1 MPAKAKYLNE
11 QEIIQYCK
19 DNNIDPSICY
29 CKECGKFLAYDNAV
43 FHINQATKK
52 LVTDD
57 NKLSFLST
65 RNYNG
70 NEYHLCRC
78 YDCVCEKFPNFRD
91 VRFKF
96 AHKAAKYTQ
105 YGFGVSDEDFK
116 PVCDARQSVTKEKM
130 IKKYGISDGTERW
143 NSYCKKQA
151 DSNTFEYKHEK
162 HGMTLEEYNEYN
174 KSRAVTLD
182 NMIKR
187 YGVNEG
193 LIHWNQYVERERYTC
208 TLPYYIEKYGEEIGK
223 EKYDILINKR
233 NPANRLF
240 GPSAISLEMFNKL
253 IKKFKNNII
262 YYDDNEFKVK
272 TLKYNLYYVDYYDE
286 TLNIVIEFYGNYF
299 HLNPEKYSPD
309 FIQYKNHEKCVK
321 AKDKWK
327 HDKERI
333 DDIQQTLNCKVIIV
347 WESTYKNDKK
357 GTINSLIQMINNK
370 EQLNNITEI

>member
-151 DSNTFEYKHEK
+151 DSNKFEYKHEK

-174 KSRAVTLD
+174 KSRAVTLN

-347 WESTYKNDKK
+347 WESTYRNDKK

>member
-1 MPAKAKYLNE
+1 MPAKAKYLSE
-11 QEIIQYCK
+11 QEIVQYCK

-43 FHINQATKK
+43 FHINSVTKK
-52 LVTDD
+52 IVCDD

-78 YDCVCEKFPNFRD
+78 SDCVCEKFPNFKD

-105 YGFGVSDEDFK
+105 YGFGVPDEDFK

-130 IKKYGISDGTERW
+130 IKKYGITEGTERW

-151 DSNTFEYKHEK
+151 DSNKFEYKHEK
-162 HGMTLEEYNEYN
+162 HGMTYEEYDEYN

-187 YGVNEG
+187 YGVQDG
-193 LIHWNQYVERERYTC
+193 LFHWNQYVERQRYTC
-208 TLPYYIEKYGEEIGK
+208 TLEYFIEKYGDTIGT
-223 EKYDILINKR
+223 EKYNDFVEKR
-233 NPANRLF
+233 NTSNRLF
-240 GPSAISLEMFNKL
+240 GPSAISLEMFDKL
-253 IKKFKNNII
+253 IKNYKNNIV
-262 YYDDNEFKVK
+262 YYDENEYSVHTNK
-272 TLKYNLYYVDYYDE
+272 LCLYHVDYYDK
-286 TLNIVIEFYGNYF
+286 TLNIIIEFYGDFF
-299 HLNPEKYSPD
+299 HLNPKIYDAD
-309 FIQYKNHEKCVK
+309 FIQFKHHEKAIL
-321 AKDKWK
+321 AKNRWQ

-370 EQLNNITEI
+370 EQLNDITEI

>member
-1 MPAKAKYLNE
+1 MPAKAKYLSE
-11 QEIIQYCK
+11 QEIVQYCK

-43 FHINQATKK
+43 FHINSVTKK
-52 LVTDD
+52 IVCDD

-78 YDCVCEKFPNFRD
+78 YDCVCEKFPNFKD

-105 YGFGVSDEDFK
+105 YGFGVLDEDFK

-130 IKKYGISDGTERW
+130 IKKYGITEGTERW

-151 DSNTFEYKHEK
+151 DSNKFEYKHEK
-162 HGMTLEEYNEYN
+162 HGMTYEEYDEYN

-187 YGVNEG
+187 YGVQDG
-193 LIHWNQYVERERYTC
+193 LFHWNQYVERQRYTC
-208 TLPYYIEKYGEEIGK
+208 TLEYFIEKYGDTIGT
-223 EKYDILINKR
+223 EKYNDFVEKR
-233 NPANRLF
+233 NTSNRLF
-240 GPSAISLEMFNKL
+240 GPSAISLEMFDKL
-253 IKKFKNNII
+253 IKNYKNNIV
-262 YYDDNEFKVK
+262 YYDENEYSAHTNK
-272 TLKYNLYYVDYYDE
+272 LCLYHVDYYDK
-286 TLNIVIEFYGNYF
+286 TLNIIIEFYGDFF
-299 HLNPEKYSPD
+299 HLNPKIYDAD
-309 FIQYKNHEKCVK
+309 FIQFKHHEKAIL
-321 AKDKWK
+321 AKNRWQ

-370 EQLNNITEI
+370 EQLNDITEI

>member
-1 MPAKAKYLNE
+1 MPAKAKYLSE
-11 QEIIQYCK
+11 QEIVQYCK

-43 FHINQATKK
+43 FHINSVTKK
-52 LVTDD
+52 IVCDD

-78 YDCVCEKFPNFRD
+78 YDCVCEKFPNFKD

-105 YGFGVSDEDFK
+105 YGFGVPDEDFK

-130 IKKYGISDGTERW
+130 IKKYGITEGTERW

-151 DSNTFEYKHEK
+151 DSNKFEYKHEK
-162 HGMTLEEYNEYN
+162 YGMTYEEYDEYN

-187 YGVNEG
+187 YGVQDG
-193 LIHWNQYVERERYTC
+193 LFHWNQYVERQRYTC
-208 TLPYYIEKYGEEIGK
+208 TLEYFIEKYGDTIGT
-223 EKYDILINKR
+223 EKYNDFVEKR
-233 NPANRLF
+233 NTSNRLF
-240 GPSAISLEMFNKL
+240 GPSAISLEMFDKL
-253 IKKFKNNII
+253 IKNYKNNIV
-262 YYDDNEFKVK
+262 YYDENEYSVHTNK
-272 TLKYNLYYVDYYDE
+272 LCLYHVDYYDK
-286 TLNIVIEFYGNYF
+286 TLNIIIEFYGDFF
-299 HLNPEKYSPD
+299 HLNPKIYD
-309 FIQYKNHEKCVK
+309 ANFIQFKHHENAILAKNR
-321 AKDKWK
+321 WQ

-347 WESTYKNDKK
+347 WESTYRNDKK

>member
-1 MPAKAKYLNE
+1 MPAKAKYLSE

-43 FHINQATKK
+43 FHINSVTKK
-52 LVTDD
+52 IVCDD

-78 YDCVCEKFPNFRD
+78 YDCVCEKFPNFKD

-105 YGFGVSDEDFK
+105 YGFGVPDEDFK

-130 IKKYGISDGTERW
+130 IKKYGITEGTERW

-151 DSNTFEYKHEK
+151 DSNKFEYKHEK
-162 HGMTLEEYNEYN
+162 HGMTYEEYDEYN

-187 YGVNEG
+187 YGVQDG
-193 LIHWNQYVERERYTC
+193 LFHWNQYVERQRYTC
-208 TLPYYIEKYGEEIGK
+208 TLEYFIEKYGDTIGI
-223 EKYDILINKR
+223 EKYNDFVEQR
-233 NPANRLF
+233 NTSNRLF
-240 GPSAISLEMFNKL
+240 GPSAISLEMFDKL
-253 IKKFKNNII
+253 IKNYKNNIV
-262 YYDDNEFKVK
+262 YYDENEYSVHTNK
-272 TLKYNLYYVDYYDE
+272 LCLYHVDYYDK
-286 TLNIVIEFYGNYF
+286 TLNIIIEFYGDFF
-299 HLNPEKYSPD
+299 HLNPKIYDAD
-309 FIQYKNHEKCVK
+309 FIQFKHHEKAIL
-321 AKDKWK
+321 AKNRWQ

-370 EQLNNITEI
+370 EQLNDITEI

>member
-1 MPAKAKYLNE
+1 MPAKAKYLSE
-11 QEIIQYCK
+11 QEIVQYCK

-43 FHINQATKK
+43 FHINSVTKK
-52 LVTDD
+52 IVCDD

-78 YDCVCEKFPNFRD
+78 YDCVCEKFPNFKD

-105 YGFGVSDEDFK
+105 YGFGVPDEDFK

-130 IKKYGISDGTERW
+130 IKKYGITEGTERW

-151 DSNTFEYKHEK
+151 DSNKFEYKHEK
-162 HGMTLEEYNEYN
+162 HGMTYEEYDEYN

-187 YGVNEG
+187 YGVQDG
-193 LIHWNQYVERERYTC
+193 LFHWNQYVERQRYTC
-208 TLPYYIEKYGEEIGK
+208 TLEYFIEKYGDTIGT
-223 EKYDILINKR
+223 EKYNDFVEKR
-233 NPANRLF
+233 NTSNRLF
-240 GPSAISLEMFNKL
+240 GPSAISLEMFDKL
-253 IKKFKNNII
+253 IKNYKNNIV
-262 YYDDNEFKVK
+262 YYDENEYSVHTNKQC
-272 TLKYNLYYVDYYDE
+272 LYHVDYYDK
-286 TLNIVIEFYGNYF
+286 TLNIIIEFYGDFF
-299 HLNPEKYSPD
+299 HLNPKIYD
-309 FIQYKNHEKCVK
+309 ANFIQFKHHEKAIL
-321 AKDKWK
+321 AKNRWQ

-347 WESTYKNDKK
+347 WEYTYKNDKK

>member
-1 MPAKAKYLNE
+1 MPAKAKYLSE
-11 QEIIQYCK
+11 QEIVQYCK

-43 FHINQATKK
+43 FHINSVTKK
-52 LVTDD
+52 IVCDD

-78 YDCVCEKFPNFRD
+78 YNCVCNKFPNFKD

-105 YGFGVSDEDFK
+105 YGFGVHDEDFK

-130 IKKYGISDGTERW
+130 IKKYGITEGTERW

-151 DSNTFEYKHEK
+151 DSNKFEYKHEK
-162 HGMTLEEYNEYN
+162 HGMTYEEYDEYN

-187 YGVNEG
+187 YGVQDG
-193 LIHWNQYVERERYTC
+193 LFHWNQYVERQRYTC
-208 TLPYYIEKYGEEIGK
+208 TLEYFIEKYGDTIGT
-223 EKYDILINKR
+223 EKYNDFVEKR
-233 NPANRLF
+233 NTSNRLF
-240 GPSAISLEMFNKL
+240 GPSAISLEMFDKL
-253 IKKFKNNII
+253 IKNYKNNIV
-262 YYDDNEFKVK
+262 YYDENEYSVHTNK
-272 TLKYNLYYVDYYDE
+272 LCLYHVDYYDK
-286 TLNIVIEFYGNYF
+286 TLNIIIEFYGDFF
-299 HLNPEKYSPD
+299 HLNPKIYDAD
-309 FIQYKNHEKCVK
+309 FIQFKHHEKAIL
-321 AKDKWK
+321 AKNRWQ

-347 WESTYKNDKK
+347 WESTYRNDKK

-370 EQLNNITEI
+370 EQLNDITEI

>member
-1 MPAKAKYLNE
+1 MPAKAKYLSE
-11 QEIIQYCK
+11 QEIVQYCK

-43 FHINQATKK
+43 FHINSVTKK
-52 LVTDD
+52 IVCDD

-70 NEYHLCRC
+70 NEYHLGRC
-78 YDCVCEKFPNFRD
+78 YDCVCEKFPNFKD

-105 YGFGVSDEDFK
+105 YGFGVPDEDFK

-130 IKKYGISDGTERW
+130 IKKYGITEGTERW

-151 DSNTFEYKHEK
+151 DSNKFEYKHEK
-162 HGMTLEEYNEYN
+162 HGMTYEEYDEYN

-187 YGVNEG
+187 YGVQDG
-193 LIHWNQYVERERYTC
+193 LFHWNQYVERQRYTC
-208 TLPYYIEKYGEEIGK
+208 TLEYFIEKYGDTIGT
-223 EKYDILINKR
+223 EKYNDFVEKR
-233 NPANRLF
+233 NTSNRLF
-240 GPSAISLEMFNKL
+240 GPSAISLEMFDKL
-253 IKKFKNNII
+253 IKNYKNNIV
-262 YYDDNEFKVK
+262 YYDENEYSVHTNK
-272 TLKYNLYYVDYYDE
+272 LCLYHVDYYDK
-286 TLNIVIEFYGNYF
+286 TLNIIIEFYGDFF
-299 HLNPEKYSPD
+299 HLNPKIYDTD
-309 FIQYKNHEKCVK
+309 FIQFKHHEKAIL
-321 AKDKWK
+321 AKNRWQ

-370 EQLNNITEI
+370 EQLNDITEI

>member
-1 MPAKAKYLNE
+1 MPAKAKYLSE
-11 QEIIQYCK
+11 QEIVQYCK

-43 FHINQATKK
+43 FHINSVTKK
-52 LVTDD
+52 IVCDD

-78 YDCVCEKFPNFRD
+78 YDCVCEKFPNFKD

-105 YGFGVSDEDFK
+105 YGFGVPDEDFK

-130 IKKYGISDGTERW
+130 IKKYGITEGTERW

-151 DSNTFEYKHEK
+151 DSNKFEYKHEK
-162 HGMTLEEYNEYN
+162 YGMTYEEYNEYN

-187 YGVNEG
+187 YGVQDG
-193 LIHWNQYVERERYTC
+193 LFHWNQYVERQRYTC
-208 TLPYYIEKYGEEIGK
+208 TLEYFIEKYGDTIGT
-223 EKYDILINKR
+223 EKYNDFVEKR
-233 NPANRLF
+233 NTSNRLF
-240 GPSAISLEMFNKL
+240 GPSAISLEMFDKL
-253 IKKFKNNII
+253 IKNYKNNIV
-262 YYDDNEFKVK
+262 YYDENEYSVHTNK
-272 TLKYNLYYVDYYDE
+272 LCLYHVDYYDK
-286 TLNIVIEFYGNYF
+286 TLNIIIEFYGDFF
-299 HLNPEKYSPD
+299 HLNPKIYD
-309 FIQYKNHEKCVK
+309 ANFIQFKHHEKAIL
-321 AKDKWK
+321 AKNRWQ

-347 WESTYKNDKK
+347 WESTYRNDKK

>member
-1 MPAKAKYLNE
+1 MPAKAKYLSE
-11 QEIIQYCK
+11 QEIVQYCK

-43 FHINQATKK
+43 FHINSVTKK
-52 LVTDD
+52 IVCDD

-78 YDCVCEKFPNFRD
+78 YDCVCEKFPNFKD

-105 YGFGVSDEDFK
+105 YGFGVPDEDFK

-130 IKKYGISDGTERW
+130 IKKYGITEGTERW

-151 DSNTFEYKHEK
+151 DSNKFEYKHEK
-162 HGMTLEEYNEYN
+162 YGMTYEEYDEYN

-187 YGVNEG
+187 YGVQDG
-193 LIHWNQYVERERYTC
+193 LFHWNQYVKRQRYTC
-208 TLPYYIEKYGEEIGK
+208 TLEYFIEKYGDTIGT
-223 EKYDILINKR
+223 EKYNDFIEKR
-233 NPANRLF
+233 NTSNRLF
-240 GPSAISLEMFNKL
+240 GPSAISLEMFDKL
-253 IKKFKNNII
+253 IKNYKNNIV
-262 YYDDNEFKVK
+262 YYDENEYSVHTNK
-272 TLKYNLYYVDYYDE
+272 LCLYHVDYYDK
-286 TLNIVIEFYGNYF
+286 TLNIIIEFYGDFF
-299 HLNPEKYSPD
+299 HLNPKIYDAD
-309 FIQYKNHEKCVK
+309 FIQFKHHEKAIL
-321 AKDKWK
+321 AKNRWQ

-347 WESTYKNDKK
+347 WESTYRNDKK
-357 GTINSLIQMINNK
+357 GTIKSLIQMINNK
-370 EQLNNITEI
+370 EQLNDITEI

>member
-1 MPAKAKYLNE
+1 MPAKAKYLSE
-11 QEIIQYCK
+11 QEIVQYCK

-43 FHINQATKK
+43 FHINSVTKK
-52 LVTDD
+52 IVCDD

-78 YDCVCEKFPNFRD
+78 YDCVCEKFPNFKD

-105 YGFGVSDEDFK
+105 YGFGVPDEDFK

-130 IKKYGISDGTERW
+130 IKKYGITEGTERW

-151 DSNTFEYKHEK
+151 DSNKFEYKHEK
-162 HGMTLEEYNEYN
+162 HGMTYEEYDEYN

-187 YGVNEG
+187 YGVQDG
-193 LIHWNQYVERERYTC
+193 LFHWNQYVERQRYTC
-208 TLPYYIEKYGEEIGK
+208 TLEYFIEKYGDTIGT
-223 EKYDILINKR
+223 EKYNDFVEKR
-233 NPANRLF
+233 NTSNRLF
-240 GPSAISLEMFNKL
+240 GPSAISLEMFDKL
-253 IKKFKNNII
+253 IKNYKNNIV
-262 YYDDNEFKVK
+262 YYDENEYSVHTNK
-272 TLKYNLYYVDYYDE
+272 LCLYHVDYYDK
-286 TLNIVIEFYGNYF
+286 TLNIIIEFYGDFF
-299 HLNPEKYSPD
+299 HLNPKIYDAD
-309 FIQYKNHEKCVK
+309 FIQFKHHEKAIL
-321 AKDKWK
+321 AKNRWQ

-347 WESTYKNDKK
+347 WESTYRYDKK

-370 EQLNNITEI
+370 EQLNDITEI

>member
-1 MPAKAKYLNE
+1 MKYLNE
-11 QEIIQYCK
+11 QEIVQYCK

-43 FHINQATKK
+43 FHINSVTKK
-52 LVTDD
+52 IVCDD

-78 YDCVCEKFPNFRD
+78 YDCVCEKFPNFKD

-105 YGFGVSDEDFK
+105 YGFGVPDEDFK

-130 IKKYGISDGTERW
+130 IKKYGIIEGTERW
-143 NSYCKKQA
+143 NSYCKKQS
-151 DSNTFEYKHEK
+151 DSNKFEYKHEK
-162 HGMTLEEYNEYN
+162 HGMTYEEYDEYN

-187 YGVNEG
+187 YGVQDG
-193 LIHWNQYVERERYTC
+193 LFHWNQYVERQRYTC
-208 TLPYYIEKYGEEIGK
+208 TLEYFIEKYGDTIGT
-223 EKYDILINKR
+223 EKYNDFVEKR
-233 NPANRLF
+233 NTSNRLF
-240 GPSAISLEMFNKL
+240 GPSAISLEMFDKL
-253 IKKFKNNII
+253 IKNYKNNIV
-262 YYDDNEFKVK
+262 YYDENEYSVHTNK
-272 TLKYNLYYVDYYDE
+272 LCLYHVDYYDK
-286 TLNIVIEFYGNYF
+286 TLNIIIEFYGDFF
-299 HLNPEKYSPD
+299 HLNPKIYDAD
-309 FIQYKNHEKCVK
+309 FIQFKHHEKAIL
-321 AKDKWK
+321 AKNRWQ

-370 EQLNNITEI
+370 EQLNDITEI

>member
-1 MPAKAKYLNE
+1 MPAKAKYLSE
-11 QEIIQYCK
+11 QEIVQYCK

-43 FHINQATKK
+43 FHINSVTKK
-52 LVTDD
+52 IVCDD

-78 YDCVCEKFPNFRD
+78 YDCVCEKFPNFKD

-105 YGFGVSDEDFK
+105 YGFGVPDEDFK

-130 IKKYGISDGTERW
+130 IKKYGITEGTERW
-143 NSYCKKQA
+143 NSYCKKQS
-151 DSNTFEYKHEK
+151 DSNKFEYKHEK
-162 HGMTLEEYNEYN
+162 HGMTYEEYDEYN

-187 YGVNEG
+187 YGVQDG
-193 LIHWNQYVERERYTC
+193 LFHWNQYVERQRYTC
-208 TLPYYIEKYGEEIGK
+208 TLEYFIEKYGDTIGT
-223 EKYDILINKR
+223 EKYNDFVEKR
-233 NPANRLF
+233 NTSNRLF
-240 GPSAISLEMFNKL
+240 GPSAISLEMFDKL
-253 IKKFKNNII
+253 IKNYKNNIV
-262 YYDDNEFKVK
+262 YYDENEYSVHTNK
-272 TLKYNLYYVDYYDE
+272 LCLYHVDYYDK
-286 TLNIVIEFYGNYF
+286 TLNIIIEFYGDFF
-299 HLNPEKYSPD
+299 HLNPKIYDAD
-309 FIQYKNHEKCVK
+309 FIQFKHHEKAIL
-321 AKDKWK
+321 AKNRWQ

-370 EQLNNITEI
+370 EQLNDITEI

>member
-1 MPAKAKYLNE
+1 MPAKAKYLSE
-11 QEIIQYCK
+11 QEIVQYCK

-43 FHINQATKK
+43 FHRNSVTKK
-52 LVTDD
+52 IVCDD

-78 YDCVCEKFPNFRD
+78 YDCVCEKFPNFKD

-105 YGFGVSDEDFK
+105 YGFGVPDEDFK

-130 IKKYGISDGTERW
+130 IKKYGITEGTERW

-151 DSNTFEYKHEK
+151 DSNKFEYKHEK
-162 HGMTLEEYNEYN
+162 HGMTYEEYDEYN

-187 YGVNEG
+187 YGVQDG
-193 LIHWNQYVERERYTC
+193 LFHWNQYVERQRYTC
-208 TLPYYIEKYGEEIGK
+208 TLEYFIEKYGDTIGT
-223 EKYDILINKR
+223 EKYNDFVEKR
-233 NPANRLF
+233 NTSNRLF
-240 GPSAISLEMFNKL
+240 GPSAISLEMFDKL
-253 IKKFKNNII
+253 IKNYKNNIV
-262 YYDDNEFKVK
+262 YYDENEYSVHTNK
-272 TLKYNLYYVDYYDE
+272 LCLYHVDYYDK
-286 TLNIVIEFYGNYF
+286 TLNIIIEFYGDFF
-299 HLNPEKYSPD
+299 HLNPKIYDAD
-309 FIQYKNHEKCVK
+309 FIQFKHHEKAIL
-321 AKDKWK
+321 AKNRWQ

-347 WESTYKNDKK
+347 WESTYKNDKR

-370 EQLNNITEI
+370 EQLNDITEI

>member
-1 MPAKAKYLNE
+1 MPAKAKYLSE
-11 QEIIQYCK
+11 QEIVQYCK

-43 FHINQATKK
+43 FHINSVTKK
-52 LVTDD
+52 IVCDD

-78 YDCVCEKFPNFRD
+78 YDCVCEKFPNFKD

-105 YGFGVSDEDFK
+105 YGFGVLDEDFK

-130 IKKYGISDGTERW
+130 IKKYGITEGTERW

-151 DSNTFEYKHEK
+151 DSNKFEYKHEK
-162 HGMTLEEYNEYN
+162 HGMTYEEYDEYN

-187 YGVNEG
+187 YGVQDG
-193 LIHWNQYVERERYTC
+193 LFHWNQYVERQRYTC
-208 TLPYYIEKYGEEIGK
+208 TLEYFIEKYGDTIGT
-223 EKYDILINKR
+223 EKYNDFVEKR
-233 NPANRLF
+233 NTLNRLF
-240 GPSAISLEMFNKL
+240 GPSAISLEMFDKL
-253 IKKFKNNII
+253 IKNYKNNIV
-262 YYDDNEFKVK
+262 YYDENEYSVHTNK
-272 TLKYNLYYVDYYDE
+272 LCLYHVDYYDK
-286 TLNIVIEFYGNYF
+286 TLNIIIEFYGDFF
-299 HLNPEKYSPD
+299 HLNPKIYDAD
-309 FIQYKNHEKCVK
+309 FIQFKHHEKAIL
-321 AKDKWK
+321 AKNRWQ

-370 EQLNNITEI
+370 EQLNDITEI

>member
-1 MPAKAKYLNE
+1 MPAKAKYLSE
-11 QEIIQYCK
+11 QEIVQYCK

-43 FHINQATKK
+43 FHINSVTKK
-52 LVTDD
+52 IVCDD

-78 YDCVCEKFPNFRD
+78 YDCVCEKFPNFKD

-105 YGFGVSDEDFK
+105 YGFGVPDEDFK

-130 IKKYGISDGTERW
+130 IKKYGITEGTERW

-151 DSNTFEYKHEK
+151 DSNKFEYKHEK
-162 HGMTLEEYNEYN
+162 YGMTYEEYDEYN

-187 YGVNEG
+187 YGVQDG
-193 LIHWNQYVERERYTC
+193 LFHWNQYVERQRYTC
-208 TLPYYIEKYGEEIGK
+208 TLEYFIEKYGDTIGT
-223 EKYDILINKR
+223 EKYNDFVEKR
-233 NPANRLF
+233 NTSNRLF
-240 GPSAISLEMFNKL
+240 GPSAISLEMFDKL
-253 IKKFKNNII
+253 IKNYKNNIV
-262 YYDDNEFKVK
+262 YYDENEYSVHTNK
-272 TLKYNLYYVDYYDE
+272 LCLYHVDYYDK
-286 TLNIVIEFYGNYF
+286 TLNIIIEFYGDFF
-299 HLNPEKYSPD
+299 HLNPKIYDAD
-309 FIQYKNHEKCVK
+309 FIQFKHHEKAIL
-321 AKDKWK
+321 AKNRWQ

-347 WESTYKNDKK
+347 WESTYRNDKK

>member
-151 DSNTFEYKHEK
+151 DSNKFEYKHEK

-174 KSRAVTLD
+174 KSRAVTLN

-347 WESTYKNDKK
+347 WESTYRNDKK

-370 EQLNNITEI
+370 EQLNDITEI

>member
-1 MPAKAKYLNE
+1 MPAKAKYLSE
-11 QEIIQYCK
+11 QEIVQYCK

-43 FHINQATKK
+43 FHINSVTKK
-52 LVTDD
+52 IVCDD

-78 YDCVCEKFPNFRD
+78 YDCVCNKFPNFKD

-105 YGFGVSDEDFK
+105 YGFGVPDEDFK

-130 IKKYGISDGTERW
+130 IKKYGITEGTERW

-151 DSNTFEYKHEK
+151 DSNKFEYKHEK
-162 HGMTLEEYNEYN
+162 HGMTYEEYDEYN

-187 YGVNEG
+187 YGVQDG
-193 LIHWNQYVERERYTC
+193 LFHWNQYVERQRYTC
-208 TLPYYIEKYGEEIGK
+208 TLEYFIEKYGDTIGT
-223 EKYDILINKR
+223 EKYNDFVEKR
-233 NPANRLF
+233 NTSNRLF
-240 GPSAISLEMFNKL
+240 GPSAISLEMFDKL
-253 IKKFKNNII
+253 IKNYKNNIV
-262 YYDDNEFKVK
+262 YYDENEYSVHTNK
-272 TLKYNLYYVDYYDE
+272 LCLYHVDYYDK
-286 TLNIVIEFYGNYF
+286 TLNIIIEFYGDFF
-299 HLNPEKYSPD
+299 HLNPKIYDAD
-309 FIQYKNHEKCVK
+309 FIQFKHHEKAIL
-321 AKDKWK
+321 AKNRWQ

-370 EQLNNITEI
+370 EQLNDITEI

>member
-1 MPAKAKYLNE
+1 MPAKAKYLSE
-11 QEIIQYCK
+11 QEIVQYCK

-43 FHINQATKK
+43 FHINSVTKK
-52 LVTDD
+52 IVCDD

-78 YDCVCEKFPNFRD
+78 YDCVCEKFPNFKD

-105 YGFGVSDEDFK
+105 YGFGVPDEDFK

-130 IKKYGISDGTERW
+130 IKKYGITEGTERW

-151 DSNTFEYKHEK
+151 DSNKFEYKHEK
-162 HGMTLEEYNEYN
+162 YGMTYEEYDEYN

-187 YGVNEG
+187 YGVQDG
-193 LIHWNQYVERERYTC
+193 LFHWNQYVERQRYTC
-208 TLPYYIEKYGEEIGK
+208 TLEYFIEKYGDTIGT
-223 EKYDILINKR
+223 EKYNDFVEKR
-233 NPANRLF
+233 NTSNRLF
-240 GPSAISLEMFNKL
+240 GPSAISLEMFDKL
-253 IKKFKNNII
+253 IKNYKNNIV
-262 YYDDNEFKVK
+262 YYDENEYSVHTNK
-272 TLKYNLYYVDYYDE
+272 LCLYHVDYYDK
-286 TLNIVIEFYGNYF
+286 TLNIIIEFYGDFF
-299 HLNPEKYSPD
+299 HLNPKIYD
-309 FIQYKNHEKCVK
+309 ANFIQFKHHEKAIL
-321 AKDKWK
+321 AKNRWQ

-347 WESTYKNDKK
+347 WESTYRNDKK

>member
-1 MPAKAKYLNE
+1 MPAKAKYLSE
-11 QEIIQYCK
+11 QEIVQYCK

-43 FHINQATKK
+43 FHINSVTKK
-52 LVTDD
+52 IVCDD

-78 YDCVCEKFPNFRD
+78 YDCVCEKFPNFKD

-105 YGFGVSDEDFK
+105 YGFGVPDEDFK

-130 IKKYGISDGTERW
+130 IKKYGITEGTERW

-151 DSNTFEYKHEK
+151 DSNKFEYKHEK
-162 HGMTLEEYNEYN
+162 YGMTYEEYDEYN

-187 YGVNEG
+187 YGVQDG
-193 LIHWNQYVERERYTC
+193 LFHWNQYVERQRYTC
-208 TLPYYIEKYGEEIGK
+208 TLEYFIEKYGDTIGT
-223 EKYDILINKR
+223 EKYNDFVEKR
-233 NPANRLF
+233 NTSNRLF
-240 GPSAISLEMFNKL
+240 GPSAISLEMFDKL
-253 IKKFKNNII
+253 IKNYKNNIV
-262 YYDDNEFKVK
+262 YYDENEYSVHTNK
-272 TLKYNLYYVDYYDE
+272 LCLYHVDYYDK
-286 TLNIVIEFYGNYF
+286 TLNIIIEFYGDFF
-299 HLNPEKYSPD
+299 HLNPKIYDAD
-309 FIQYKNHEKCVK
+309 FIQFKHHEKAIL
-321 AKDKWK
+321 AKNRWQ

-370 EQLNNITEI
+370 EQLNDITEI

>member
-43 FHINQATKK
+43 FHINQVTKK

-78 YDCVCEKFPNFRD
+78 YDCVCEKFPNFKD

-130 IKKYGISDGTERW
+130 IKKYGISEGTQRW

-151 DSNTFEYKHEK
+151 DSNKFEYKHEK

>member
-151 DSNTFEYKHEK
+151 DSNKFEYKHEK
-162 HGMTLEEYNEYN
+162 HGMTLDEYNEYN

>member
-1 MPAKAKYLNE
+1 MPAKAKYLSE
-11 QEIIQYCK
+11 QEIVQYCK

-43 FHINQATKK
+43 FHINSVTKK
-52 LVTDD
+52 IVCDD

-78 YDCVCEKFPNFRD
+78 YDCVCEKFPNFKD

-105 YGFGVSDEDFK
+105 YGFGVPDEDFK
-116 PVCDARQSVTKEKM
+116 PVCYARQSVTKEKM
-130 IKKYGISDGTERW
+130 IKKYGITEGTERW

-151 DSNTFEYKHEK
+151 DSNKFEYKHEK
-162 HGMTLEEYNEYN
+162 HGMTYEEYDEYN

-187 YGVNEG
+187 YGVQDG
-193 LIHWNQYVERERYTC
+193 LFHWNQYVERQRYTC
-208 TLPYYIEKYGEEIGK
+208 TLEYFIEKYGDTIGT
-223 EKYDILINKR
+223 EKYNDFVEKR
-233 NPANRLF
+233 NTSNRLF
-240 GPSAISLEMFNKL
+240 GPSAISLEMFDKL
-253 IKKFKNNII
+253 IKNYKNNIV
-262 YYDDNEFKVK
+262 YYDENEYSVHTNK
-272 TLKYNLYYVDYYDE
+272 LCLYHVDYYDK
-286 TLNIVIEFYGNYF
+286 TLNIIIEFYGDFF
-299 HLNPEKYSPD
+299 HLNPKIYDAD
-309 FIQYKNHEKCVK
+309 FIQFKHHEKAIL
-321 AKDKWK
+321 AKNRWQ

-347 WESTYKNDKK
+347 WESTYRNDKK

-370 EQLNNITEI
+370 EQLNDIT

>member
-1 MPAKAKYLNE
+1 MPAKAKYLSE
-11 QEIIQYCK
+11 QEIFQYCK

-43 FHINQATKK
+43 FHINSVTKK
-52 LVTDD
+52 IVCDD

-78 YDCVCEKFPNFRD
+78 YDCVCEKFPNFKD

-105 YGFGVSDEDFK
+105 YGFGVPDEDFK
-116 PVCDARQSVTKEKM
+116 PVCDERQSVTKEKM
-130 IKKYGISDGTERW
+130 IKKYGITEGTERW

-151 DSNTFEYKHEK
+151 DSNKFEYKHEK
-162 HGMTLEEYNEYN
+162 HGMTYEEYDEYN

-187 YGVNEG
+187 YGVQDG
-193 LIHWNQYVERERYTC
+193 LFHWNQYVERQRYTC
-208 TLPYYIEKYGEEIGK
+208 TLEYFIEKYGDTIGT
-223 EKYDILINKR
+223 EKYNDFVEKR
-233 NPANRLF
+233 NTSNRLF
-240 GPSAISLEMFNKL
+240 GPSAISLEMFDKL
-253 IKKFKNNII
+253 IKNYKNNIV
-262 YYDDNEFKVK
+262 YYDENEYSVHTNK
-272 TLKYNLYYVDYYDE
+272 LCLYHVDYYDK
-286 TLNIVIEFYGNYF
+286 TLNIIIEFYGDFF
-299 HLNPEKYSPD
+299 HLNPKIYDAD
-309 FIQYKNHEKCVK
+309 FIQFKHHEKAIL
-321 AKDKWK
+321 AKNRWQ

-347 WESTYKNDKK
+347 WESTYRNDKK

-370 EQLNNITEI
+370 EQLNDITEI

>member
-1 MPAKAKYLNE
+1 MPAKAKYLSE
-11 QEIIQYCK
+11 QEIVQYCK

-43 FHINQATKK
+43 FHINSVTKK
-52 LVTDD
+52 IVCDD

-78 YDCVCEKFPNFRD
+78 YDCVCEKFPNFKD

-105 YGFGVSDEDFK
+105 YGFGVPDEDFK

-130 IKKYGISDGTERW
+130 IKKYGITEGTERW

-151 DSNTFEYKHEK
+151 DSNKFEYKHEK
-162 HGMTLEEYNEYN
+162 YGMTYEEYDEYN

-187 YGVNEG
+187 YGVQDG
-193 LIHWNQYVERERYTC
+193 LFHWNQYVERQRYTC
-208 TLPYYIEKYGEEIGK
+208 TLEYFIEKYGDTIGT
-223 EKYDILINKR
+223 EKYNDFVEKR
-233 NPANRLF
+233 NTSNRLF
-240 GPSAISLEMFNKL
+240 GPSAISLEMFDKL
-253 IKKFKNNII
+253 IKNYKNNIV
-262 YYDDNEFKVK
+262 YYDENEYSVHTNK
-272 TLKYNLYYVDYYDE
+272 LCLYHVDYYDK
-286 TLNIVIEFYGNYF
+286 TLNIIIEFYGDFF
-299 HLNPEKYSPD
+299 HLNPKIYDAD
-309 FIQYKNHEKCVK
+309 FIQFKHHEKAIL
-321 AKDKWK
+321 AKNRWQY
-327 HDKERI
+327 DKERI

-370 EQLNNITEI
+370 EQLNGITEI

>member
-1 MPAKAKYLNE
+1 MPAKAKYLSE
-11 QEIIQYCK
+11 QEIVQYCK
-19 DNNIDPSICY
+19 DNNIDSSICY

-43 FHINQATKK
+43 FHINSVTKK
-52 LVTDD
+52 IVCDD

-78 YDCVCEKFPNFRD
+78 YDCVCEKFPNFKD

-105 YGFGVSDEDFK
+105 YGFGVPDEDFK

-130 IKKYGISDGTERW
+130 IKKYGITEGTERW

-151 DSNTFEYKHEK
+151 DSNKFEYKHEK
-162 HGMTLEEYNEYN
+162 HGMTYEEYDEYN

-187 YGVNEG
+187 YGVQDG
-193 LIHWNQYVERERYTC
+193 LFHWNQYVERQRYTC
-208 TLPYYIEKYGEEIGK
+208 TLEYFIEKYGDTIGT
-223 EKYDILINKR
+223 EKYNDFVEKR
-233 NPANRLF
+233 NTSNRLF
-240 GPSAISLEMFNKL
+240 GPSAISLEMFDKL
-253 IKKFKNNII
+253 IKNYKNNIV
-262 YYDDNEFKVK
+262 YYDENEYSVHTNK
-272 TLKYNLYYVDYYDE
+272 LCLYHVDYYDK
-286 TLNIVIEFYGNYF
+286 TLNIIIEFYGDFF
-299 HLNPEKYSPD
+299 HLNPKIYDAD
-309 FIQYKNHEKCVK
+309 FIQFKHHEKAIL
-321 AKDKWK
+321 AKNRWQ

-370 EQLNNITEI
+370 EQLNDITEI

>member
-1 MPAKAKYLNE
+1 MPAKAKYLSE

-19 DNNIDPSICY
+19 YNNIDPSICY

-43 FHINQATKK
+43 FHINSVTKK
-52 LVTDD
+52 IVCDD

-78 YDCVCEKFPNFRD
+78 YDCVCEKFPNFKD

-105 YGFGVSDEDFK
+105 YGFGVPDEDFK

-130 IKKYGISDGTERW
+130 IKKYGITEGTERW

-151 DSNTFEYKHEK
+151 DSNKFEYKHEK
-162 HGMTLEEYNEYN
+162 HGMTYEEYDEYN

-187 YGVNEG
+187 YGVQDG
-193 LIHWNQYVERERYTC
+193 LFHWNQYVERQRYTC
-208 TLPYYIEKYGEEIGK
+208 TLEYFIEKYGDTIGI
-223 EKYDILINKR
+223 EKYNDFVEKR
-233 NPANRLF
+233 NTSNRLF
-240 GPSAISLEMFNKL
+240 GPSAISLEMFDKL
-253 IKKFKNNII
+253 IKNYKNNIV
-262 YYDDNEFKVK
+262 YYDENEYSVHTNK
-272 TLKYNLYYVDYYDE
+272 LCLYHVDYYDK
-286 TLNIVIEFYGNYF
+286 TLNIIIEFYGDFF
-299 HLNPEKYSPD
+299 HLNPKIYDAD
-309 FIQYKNHEKCVK
+309 FIQFKHHEKAIL
-321 AKDKWK
+321 AKNRWQ

-370 EQLNNITEI
+370 EQLNDITEI

>member
-1 MPAKAKYLNE
+1 MPAKAKYLSE
-11 QEIIQYCK
+11 QEIVQYCK

-43 FHINQATKK
+43 FHINSVTKK
-52 LVTDD
+52 IVCDD

-78 YDCVCEKFPNFRD
+78 YDCVCEKFPNFKD
-91 VRFKF
+91 ERFKF

-105 YGFGVSDEDFK
+105 YGFGVPDEDFK

-130 IKKYGISDGTERW
+130 IKKYGITEGTERW

-151 DSNTFEYKHEK
+151 DSNKFEYKHEK
-162 HGMTLEEYNEYN
+162 YGMTYEEYDEYN

-187 YGVNEG
+187 YGVQDG
-193 LIHWNQYVERERYTC
+193 LFHWNQYVERQRYTC
-208 TLPYYIEKYGEEIGK
+208 TLEYFIEKYGDTIGT
-223 EKYDILINKR
+223 EKYNDFVEKR
-233 NPANRLF
+233 NTSNRLF
-240 GPSAISLEMFNKL
+240 GPSAISLEMFDKL
-253 IKKFKNNII
+253 IKNYKNNIV
-262 YYDDNEFKVK
+262 YYDENEYSVHTNK
-272 TLKYNLYYVDYYDE
+272 LCLYHVDYYDK
-286 TLNIVIEFYGNYF
+286 TLNIIIEFYGDFF
-299 HLNPEKYSPD
+299 HLNPKIYD
-309 FIQYKNHEKCVK
+309 ANFIQFKHHEKAIL
-321 AKDKWK
+321 AKNRWQ

-347 WESTYKNDKK
+347 WESTYRNDKK

>member
-1 MPAKAKYLNE
+1 MPAKAKYLSE
-11 QEIIQYCK
+11 QEIVQYCK

-43 FHINQATKK
+43 FHINSVTKK
-52 LVTDD
+52 IVCDD

-78 YDCVCEKFPNFRD
+78 YDCVCEKFPNFKD

-105 YGFGVSDEDFK
+105 YGFGVPDEDFK

-130 IKKYGISDGTERW
+130 IKKYGITEGTERW

-151 DSNTFEYKHEK
+151 DSNKFEYKHEK
-162 HGMTLEEYNEYN
+162 HGMTYEEYDEYN

-187 YGVNEG
+187 YGVQDG
-193 LIHWNQYVERERYTC
+193 LFHWNQYVERQRYTC
-208 TLPYYIEKYGEEIGK
+208 TLEYFIEKYGDTIGT
-223 EKYDILINKR
+223 EKYNDFVEKR
-233 NPANRLF
+233 NTSNRLF
-240 GPSAISLEMFNKL
+240 GPSAISLEMFDKL
-253 IKKFKNNII
+253 IKNYKNNIV
-262 YYDDNEFKVK
+262 YYDENEYSVHTNKQC
-272 TLKYNLYYVDYYDE
+272 LYHVDYYDK
-286 TLNIVIEFYGNYF
+286 TLNIIIEFYGDFF
-299 HLNPEKYSPD
+299 HLNPKIYD
-309 FIQYKNHEKCVK
+309 ANFIQFKHHEKAIL
-321 AKDKWK
+321 AKNRWQ

-347 WESTYKNDKK
+347 WESTYKNGKK

-370 EQLNNITEI
+370 EQLNDITEI

>member
-1 MPAKAKYLNE
+1 MKYLNE

-29 CKECGKFLAYDNAV
+29 CKECCKFLAYDNAV
-43 FHINQATKK
+43 FHINSVTKK
-52 LVTDD
+52 LVCDD

-78 YDCVCEKFPNFRD
+78 YDCVCEKFPNFKD

-105 YGFGVSDEDFK
+105 YGFGVPDEDFK

-130 IKKYGISDGTERW
+130 IKKYGITEGTERW

-151 DSNTFEYKHEK
+151 DSNKFEYKHEK
-162 HGMTLEEYNEYN
+162 HGMTYEEYDEYN

-187 YGVNEG
+187 YGVQDG
-193 LIHWNQYVERERYTC
+193 LFHWNQYVERQRYTC
-208 TLPYYIEKYGEEIGK
+208 TLEYFIEKYGDTIGT
-223 EKYDILINKR
+223 EKYNDFVEKR
-233 NPANRLF
+233 NTSNRLF
-240 GPSAISLEMFNKL
+240 GPSAISLEMFDKL
-253 IKKFKNNII
+253 IKNYKNNIV
-262 YYDDNEFKVK
+262 YYDENEYSVHTNK
-272 TLKYNLYYVDYYDE
+272 LCLYHVDYYDK
-286 TLNIVIEFYGNYF
+286 TLNIIIEFYGDFF
-299 HLNPEKYSPD
+299 HLNPKIYDAD
-309 FIQYKNHEKCVK
+309 FIQFKHHEKAIL
-321 AKDKWK
+321 AKNRWQ

-370 EQLNNITEI
+370 EQLNDITEI

>member
-1 MPAKAKYLNE
+1 MPAKAKYLSE
-11 QEIIQYCK
+11 QEIVQYCK

-43 FHINQATKK
+43 FHINSVTKK
-52 LVTDD
+52 IVCDD
-57 NKLSFLST
+57 NKLSFLSM

-78 YDCVCEKFPNFRD
+78 YDCVCEKFPNFKD

-105 YGFGVSDEDFK
+105 YGFGVPDEDFK

-130 IKKYGISDGTERW
+130 IKKYGITEGTERW
-143 NSYCKKQA
+143 NSYCKKQS
-151 DSNTFEYKHEK
+151 DSNKFEYKHEK
-162 HGMTLEEYNEYN
+162 HGMTYEEYDEYN

-187 YGVNEG
+187 YGVQDG
-193 LIHWNQYVERERYTC
+193 LFHWNQYVERQRYTC
-208 TLPYYIEKYGEEIGK
+208 TLEYFIEKYGDTIGT
-223 EKYDILINKR
+223 EKYNDFVEKR
-233 NPANRLF
+233 NTSNRLF
-240 GPSAISLEMFNKL
+240 GPSAISLEMFDKL
-253 IKKFKNNII
+253 IKNYKNNIV
-262 YYDDNEFKVK
+262 YYDENEYSVHTNK
-272 TLKYNLYYVDYYDE
+272 LCLYHVDYYDE
-286 TLNIVIEFYGNYF
+286 TLNIVIEFYGDFF
-299 HLNPEKYSPD
+299 HLNPKIYDAD
-309 FIQYKNHEKCVK
+309 FIQFKHHEKAIL
-321 AKDKWK
+321 AKNRWQ

-370 EQLNNITEI
+370 EQLNDITEI

>member
-1 MPAKAKYLNE
+1 MPAKAKYLSE
-11 QEIIQYCK
+11 QEIVQYCK

-43 FHINQATKK
+43 FHINSVTKK
-52 LVTDD
+52 IVCDD

-78 YDCVCEKFPNFRD
+78 YDCVCEKFPNFKD

-105 YGFGVSDEDFK
+105 YGFGVPDEDFK

-130 IKKYGISDGTERW
+130 IKKYGITEGTERW

-151 DSNTFEYKHEK
+151 DSNKFEYKHEK
-162 HGMTLEEYNEYN
+162 HGMTYEEYDEYN

-187 YGVNEG
+187 YGVQDG
-193 LIHWNQYVERERYTC
+193 LFHWNQYVERQRYTC
-208 TLPYYIEKYGEEIGK
+208 TLEYFIEKYGDTIGT
-223 EKYDILINKR
+223 EKYNDFVEKR
-233 NPANRLF
+233 NTSNRLF
-240 GPSAISLEMFNKL
+240 GPSAISLEMFDKL
-253 IKKFKNNII
+253 IKNYKNNIV
-262 YYDDNEFKVK
+262 YYDENEYSVHTNK
-272 TLKYNLYYVDYYDE
+272 LCLYHVDYYDK
-286 TLNIVIEFYGNYF
+286 TLNIIIEFYGDFF
-299 HLNPEKYSPD
+299 HLNPKIYDAD
-309 FIQYKNHEKCVK
+309 FIQFKHHEKAIL
-321 AKDKWK
+321 AKNRWQ
-327 HDKERI
+327 HDKARI

-370 EQLNNITEI
+370 EQLNDITEI

>member
-1 MPAKAKYLNE
+1 MPAKAKYLSE
-11 QEIIQYCK
+11 QEIVQYCK

-43 FHINQATKK
+43 FHINSVTKK
-52 LVTDD
+52 IVCDD

-78 YDCVCEKFPNFRD
+78 YDCVCEKFPNFKD

-105 YGFGVSDEDFK
+105 YGFGVPNEELK
-116 PVCDARQSVTKEKM
+116 TVCDARQSKKKKKM
-130 IKKYGISDGTERW
+130 IKKYGITEGTERW

-151 DSNTFEYKHEK
+151 DSNKFEYKHEK
-162 HGMTLEEYNEYN
+162 HGMTYEEYDEYN

-187 YGVNEG
+187 YGVQDG
-193 LIHWNQYVERERYTC
+193 LFHWNQYVERQRYTC
-208 TLPYYIEKYGEEIGK
+208 TLEYFIEKYGDTIGT
-223 EKYDILINKR
+223 EKYNDFVEKR
-233 NPANRLF
+233 NTSNRLF
-240 GPSAISLEMFNKL
+240 GPSAISLEMFDKL
-253 IKKFKNNII
+253 IKNYKNNIV
-262 YYDDNEFKVK
+262 YYDENEYSVHTNK
-272 TLKYNLYYVDYYDE
+272 LCLYHVDYYDK
-286 TLNIVIEFYGNYF
+286 TLNIIIEFYGDFF
-299 HLNPEKYSPD
+299 HLNPKIYDAD
-309 FIQYKNHEKCVK
+309 FIQFKHHEKAIL
-321 AKDKWK
+321 AKNRWQ

-370 EQLNNITEI
+370 EQLNDITEI

>member
-1 MPAKAKYLNE
+1 MPAKAKYLSE
-11 QEIIQYCK
+11 QEIVQYCK
-19 DNNIDPSICY
+19 DNNIDSSICY

-43 FHINQATKK
+43 FHINSVTKK
-52 LVTDD
+52 IVCDD

-78 YDCVCEKFPNFRD
+78 YDCVCEKFPNFKD

-105 YGFGVSDEDFK
+105 YGFGVPDEDFK

-130 IKKYGISDGTERW
+130 IKKYGITEGTERW

-151 DSNTFEYKHEK
+151 DSNKFEYKHEK
-162 HGMTLEEYNEYN
+162 HGMTYEEYDEYN

-187 YGVNEG
+187 YGVQDG
-193 LIHWNQYVERERYTC
+193 LFHWNQYVERQRYTC
-208 TLPYYIEKYGEEIGK
+208 TLEYFIEKYGDTIGT
-223 EKYDILINKR
+223 EKYNDFVEKR
-233 NPANRLF
+233 NTSNRLF
-240 GPSAISLEMFNKL
+240 GPSAISLEMFDKL
-253 IKKFKNNII
+253 IKNYKNNIV
-262 YYDDNEFKVK
+262 YYDENEYSVHTNK
-272 TLKYNLYYVDYYDE
+272 LCLYHVDYYDK
-286 TLNIVIEFYGNYF
+286 TLNIIIEFYGDFF
-299 HLNPEKYSPD
+299 HLNPKIYDAD
-309 FIQYKNHEKCVK
+309 FIQFKHHEKAIL
-321 AKDKWK
+321 AKNRWQ

-333 DDIQQTLNCKVIIV
+333 DDIQQTLNCKIIIV

-370 EQLNNITEI
+370 EQLNDITEI

>member
-1 MPAKAKYLNE
+1 MPVKSKYLSE
-11 QEIIQYCK
+11 QEIVQYCK

-70 NEYHLCRC
+70 NEYHLCKC
-78 YDCVCEKFPNFRD
+78 YDCVCQKFPEFSK

-105 YGFGVSDEDFK
+105 YGFGVPNEDFK

-130 IKKYGISDGTERW
+130 IKKYGISEGTERW

-151 DSNTFEYKHEK
+151 DSNKFEYKHKK
-162 HGMTLEEYNEYN
+162 HGMTYEEYDEYN

-187 YGVNEG
+187 YGVQDG
-193 LIHWNQYVERERYTC
+193 LFHWNQYVERQRYTC
-208 TLPYYIEKYGEEIGK
+208 TLEYFIETYGVDNGTEKYNEFVK
-223 EKYDILINKR
+223 KR
-233 NPANRLF
+233 NTSNRLF
-240 GPSAISLEMFNKL
+240 GPSAISLEMFDELIKSYKSNIVYYDENEYSIHTNKL
-253 IKKFKNNII
+253 C
-262 YYDDNEFKVK
+262 
-272 TLKYNLYYVDYYDE
+272 LYHVDYYDK
-286 TLNIVIEFYGNYF
+286 TLNIVIEFYGDFF
-299 HLNPEKYSPD
+299 HLNPKIYSED
-309 FIQYKNHEKCVK
+309 FIQFKHHEKAIL
-321 AKDKWK
+321 AKNRWE
-327 HDKERI
+327 HDRERI
-333 DDIQQTLNCKVIIV
+333 EDIQQTLNCKVIIV

-357 GTINSLIQMINNK
+357 GTIKSLIQMINNK
-370 EQLNNITEI
+370 EQLNYITEI